1 MLPPPEMTRLFP
13 AIQRNDIIAL
23 IVASAFFMEVLDATI
38 IAPAIPEMA
47 LALGTTPAALSSGI
61 SAYLITVAI
70 FIPVSGWAADRF
82 GTRNL
87 FCAAI
92 ALFTVSSVAC
102 ALSNSLPEFV
112 AARIFQGIGGAMMS
126 PVGRMEVLRRT
137 PKDRFMR
144 VVAMMSWPGLSGFI
158 VGPPLGGFITTYAS
172 WRWIFLINIPL
183 GLIAIALVW
192 TYFERA
198 VKTERRPFDWTGFGL
213 LGGGLGVL
221 MLGLEVLAHRN
232 EQWALGTSMLAAGAI
247 LLTLAVRHVTHH
259 PHPLVS
265 IEPLKIPTFNIAFL
279 SAGSLFRIST
289 GATGFVFPTLFQI
302 GFGHSAFDAGL
313 LMLGFATG
321 DLSMKLRATYFVRR
335 YGLRPV
341 LIWNGLLIGLST
353 LVMVL
358 LYEGMP
364 FWLMFGMMFLAGM
377 FRSQQ
382 FTALS
387 AMGFA
392 DVPHD
397 RMANATALSNMLH
410 QVSFGAGV
418 ALSAVMLVVTA
429 SFHSTPGTPLTVF
442 DFRVVIVLMALMA
455 FASVPIYLRLH
466 PDAGAAISGHKRGES
481 NE

>member
-1 MLPPPEMTRLFP
+1 MTRLFP
-13 AIQRNDIIAL
+13 VSVPRSDIIAL
-23 IVASAFFMEVLDATI
+23 IVASAFFMEILDATI
-38 IAPAIPEMA
+38 IAPAIPQMA
-47 LALGTTPAALSSGI
+47 LSLGTTPAALSSGI

-92 ALFTVSSVAC
+92 ALFTISSVCC

-183 GLIAIALVW
+183 GLVAIALVW
-192 TYFERA
+192 TYFQQPE
-198 VKTERRPFDWTGFGL
+198 KTQRRPFDWTGFGL
-213 LGGGLGVL
+213 LGGGLGIL
-221 MLGLEVLAHRN
+221 MLGLEVLAHRS
-232 EQWALGTSMLAAGAI
+232 EQWPLGATMLAGGVI
-247 LLTLAVRHVTHH
+247 LLTFAVRHVMRH

-302 GFGHSAFDAGL
+302 GFGYSAFDAGL

-321 DLSMKLRATYFVRR
+321 DLTMKLRATYFVRR

-341 LIWNGLLIGLST
+341 LIWNGLLIVITT
-353 LVMVL
+353 LAMVL
-358 LYEGMP
+358 LYQGMP
-364 FWLMFGMMFLAGM
+364 FWLMFAMMFVAGM
-377 FRSQQ
+377 SRSQQ

-392 DVPHD
+392 DVPHE

-429 SFHSTPGTPLTVF
+429 SLHSDPGTPLTVF
-442 DFRVVIVLMALMA
+442 DFRVVIVMLAVLALV
-455 FASVPIYLRLH
+455 SVPFFVRLH
-466 PDAGAAISGHKRGES
+466 PDAGAAISGHKRTES
-481 NE
+481 SE